1 MNLHSLPKLTENKRK
16 RLGRGHGSGH
26 VKTSGRGTK
35 GTTARYTVPLTFEGG
50 IVPLTKR
57 IPFLRGKSVFKPLS
71 EKSFVLN
78 VSDLNVF
85 KKDDV
90 VDAKSLVEKKLIKA
104 KESLGKIKIL
114 GAGELKVALTVK
126 LRTSKEAKN
135 KIEKIGGKVVQE

>member
-1 MNLHSLPKLTENKRK
+1 MNLHSLQRVTENKKK

-26 VKTSGRGTK
+26 GKTTGRGTK
-35 GTTARYTVPLTFEGG
+35 GTAARYTVPLTFEGG

-85 KKDDV
+85 KANET
-90 VDAKSLVEKKLIKA
+90 VDKKSLTEKKLIKE
-104 KESLGKIKIL
+104 KESLNKIKIL
-114 GAGELKVALTVK
+114 GNGELKVALTVK
-126 LRTSKEAKN
+126 LPVSKQAKA
-135 KIEKIGGKVVQE
+135 KIEKAGGKVE